1 MEPKRTEPIKD
12 TVYDNIQMP
21 MLIEVYPAPAY
32 GTEDYFAMNV
42 FNSILSAGNSA
53 RLQKQIVDTKKTGL
67 MAGGGVMPFEHPGV
81 FMIQGIPNGVD
92 LSVLEADIDAEVYGL
107 LENGMSDEEFQ
118 KVMNM
123 VEMSEATSNTTIEG
137 VAESLATAYTY
148 LKNTNFVNE
157 TMEQY
162 SKLTKEKV
170 LEVARKY
177 IDPAQK
183 ISIYYLPKQN

>member
-1 MEPKRTEPIKD
+1 MT
-12 TVYDNIQMP
+12 
-21 MLIEVYPAPAY
+21 
-32 GTEDYFAMNV
+32 V

-67 MAGGGVMPFEHPGV
+67 MAAGGVMPFEHPGV

-107 LENGMSDEEFQ
+107 LENGMTDEEFQ

-148 LKNTNFVNE
+148 FKNTNSVNE

-170 LEVARKY
+170 LEVAKKY
-177 IDPAQK
+177 IDPTQK